1 MKEHA
6 PEIVV
11 ATIGIVSTYVAW
23 LLGGKQTAKNSKDD
37 TLTRGADMIVESSQK
52 LLQTLEKMLEEERQH
67 RKSCEDSLREM
78 KSQIDEMRA
87 ALKMSQ

>member
-11 ATIGIVSTYVAW
+11 ATIGVVSTYVAW
-23 LLGGKQTAKNSKDD
+23 LLGGKQNAKNSKDD

-67 RKSCEDSLREM
+67 RQTCEDSMREM
-78 KSQIDEMRA
+78 KLEIDELRQ
-87 ALKMSQ
+87 ALKLKK